1 MCVGIQL
8 RGFMRTCFM
17 CCFFFFDNKY
27 LFKFQLTYI
36 YLQTCGAGRKKRSAE
51 DDNILE
57 TVQAQGR
64 ITVIGIPIDTGMQ
77 LTCRYIIFVFCF
89 FLHYSLPFYN

>member
-1 MCVGIQL
+1 MDIQL
-8 RGFMRTCFM
+8 RGFMRTGFM
-17 CCFFFFDNKY
+17 CWVFDNKC

-51 DDNILE
+51 DGNILE

-64 ITVIGIPIDTGMQ
+64 ITVIGIPIGTGMQ
-77 LTCRYIIFVFCF
+77 LRCRYMYIILVF
-89 FLHYSLPFYN
+89 